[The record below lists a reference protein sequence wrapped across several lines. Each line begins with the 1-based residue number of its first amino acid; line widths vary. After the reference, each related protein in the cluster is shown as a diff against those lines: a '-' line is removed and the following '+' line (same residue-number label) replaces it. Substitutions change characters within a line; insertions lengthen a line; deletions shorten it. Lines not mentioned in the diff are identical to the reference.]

1 MPRVASYYT
10 HTQHQQEGQTV
21 ALKDFKGQH
30 VAIYFYNKDDTPV
43 VNRGGAAFAK
53 AFGEFEKLGV
63 PLLFIGPDR
72 CGGRGCFVMVD

>member
-1 MPRVASYYT
+1 M
-10 HTQHQQEGQTV
+10 
-21 ALKDFKGQH
+21 
-30 VAIYFYNKDDTPV
+30 

-72 CGGRGCFVMVD
+72 LVDGCL